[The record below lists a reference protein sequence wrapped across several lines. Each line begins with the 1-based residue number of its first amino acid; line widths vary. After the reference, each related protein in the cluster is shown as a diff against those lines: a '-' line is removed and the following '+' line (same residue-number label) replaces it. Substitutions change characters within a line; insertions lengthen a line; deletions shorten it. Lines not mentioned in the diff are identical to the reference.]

1 MKYREKVDKNGQR
14 SIFSPYTGKWCKLTV
29 KPGPEDEKPS
39 ARIRRRDANP
49 YSRLLLKSFATAT
62 KASRSQRAFVWAWL
76 QYEVWRTKC
85 ASVDLTNGELEFYGI
100 KRELKRRAIRQY
112 EKAGLITVQRCGR
125 EALAVTVIHPDYLH
139 I

>member
-14 SIFSPYTGKWCKLTV
+14 WIFSPYTVKWCKLTV

-39 ARIRRRDANP
+39 ARVRRRDANP

-62 KASRSQRAFVWAWL
+62 K
-76 QYEVWRTKC
+76 C

-100 KRELKRRAIRQY
+100 QRELKRRAIRQY

-125 EALAVTVIHPDYLH
+125 EAMAVTVIDPDYLH